1 MSLKQLS
8 PADLTDTLEN
18 TKRDT
23 SVSLNAVQIG
33 IIEAFDSSNQT
44 ATIRIAIKQVI
55 DIAPDG
61 TRTLKEHPLILECPV
76 VTLFGGDSFINLPIQ
91 TGDNCLVFFCDREI
105 DNWLNKGGVQA
116 PTIGRT
122 HDVSD
127 AIALVG
133 IRNFQNSIADF
144 LANGIRISFTANSRI
159 DLTDDAIDSIA
170 GLFTH
175 TGDMLIKG
183 DLTVEEDVEIQG
195 SLQVDGTVTG
205 TGGTGAFKMAV
216 DIDLNGNEISG
227 GVVNSSNGATGSFD
241 NVTVVDGIVTGGT

>member
-18 TKRDT
+18 VKRDT
-23 SVSLNAVQIG
+23 GVTLNAVQIG

-76 VTLFGGDSFINLPIQ
+76 VTMFGGDSFINLPIQ
-91 TGDNCLVFFCDREI
+91 VGDNCLVFFCDREI

-116 PTIGRT
+116 PSIGRV
-122 HDVSD
+122 HDISD

-133 IRNFQNSIADF
+133 IRNFQNSISDF
-144 LANGIRISFTANSRI
+144 LANGIRISFAANSRI

-175 TGDMLIKG
+175 TGDMLITG
-183 DLTVEEDVEIQG
+183 DATVEQNLTVEG
-195 SLQVDGTVTG
+195 NMQVDGTVKG
-205 TGGTGAFKMAV
+205 NGGTGAFTMDV
-216 DIDLNGNEISG
+216 DIDLNGNEIDG
-227 GVVNSSNGATGSFD
+227 GIVKSSNGATGSFD
-241 NVTVVDGIVTGGT
+241 VVTVVDGIVTGGS